1 MATKIETK
9 LKRRG
14 DNLRVCLVSGFDFI
28 QTFVCL
34 FRKGIPNFG
43 GLVFKLWGPAC
54 FFTGVLLI
62 HKIFR
67 NPARIRYHDL

>member
-43 GLVFKLWGPAC
+43 GLVFKLWGLAC
-54 FFTGVLLI
+54 IGAQVEKSRVSENFSG
-62 HKIFR
+62 
-67 NPARIRYHDL
+67 